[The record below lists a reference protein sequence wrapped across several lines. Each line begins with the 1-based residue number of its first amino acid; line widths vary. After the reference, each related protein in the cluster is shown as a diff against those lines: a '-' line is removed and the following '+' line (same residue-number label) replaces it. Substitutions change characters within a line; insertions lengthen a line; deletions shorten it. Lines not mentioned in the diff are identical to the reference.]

1 MARSE
6 ALPAGGRLRRGEA
19 GAVGQPA
26 FSHTSRVYWEDTDA
40 GGVVY
45 HASYVRFL
53 ERARTEWLRAAG
65 YDQTRLRARDGLLL
79 VVRSMRLDF
88 LAPARLDDLLTVTVT
103 PVAAKGAGLRCHQ
116 AVLLDGR
123 LLLTAE
129 VEVACLRA
137 ADFRPTRIPAGLLAA
152 LMPTPGAPC

>member
-1 MARSE
+1 MAAAS
-6 ALPAGGRLRRGEA
+6 PT
-19 GAVGQPA
+19 
-26 FSHTSRVYWEDTDA
+26 FSLTLRVYWEDTDA

-65 YDQTRLRARDGLLL
+65 YDQTTLRGRDNLLL
-79 VVRSMRLDF
+79 VVRAMRLDF

-103 PVAAKGAGLRCHQ
+103 PVEAKGAGLRCRQ
-116 AVLLDGR
+116 SVLQGER

-129 VEVACLRA
+129 VDVACLRA

>member
-1 MARSE
+1 MNAASASGSPAMAGVS
-6 ALPAGGRLRRGEA
+6 PT
-19 GAVGQPA
+19 
-26 FSHTSRVYWEDTDA
+26 FSLTSRVYWEDTDA

-65 YDQTRLRARDGLLL
+65 YDQTRLRAEGGLLL
-79 VVRSMRLDF
+79 VVRAMRLDF
-88 LAPARLDDLLTVTVT
+88 LAPARLDDLLTVTVN
-103 PVAAKGAGLRCHQ
+103 PVDAKGAGLRCRQSVRH
-116 AVLLDGR
+116 GER

-137 ADFRPTRIPAGLLAA
+137 HDFRPTRIPAGLLAD
-152 LMPTPGAPC
+152 LLPNPGASC

>member
-1 MARSE
+1 VSGSSAASPPTSPE
-6 ALPAGGRLRRGEA
+6 IAATSPT
-19 GAVGQPA
+19 
-26 FSHTSRVYWEDTDA
+26 FSLTSRVYWEDTDA

-65 YDQTRLRARDGLLL
+65 YDQTTLRGENGLLL
-79 VVRSMRLDF
+79 VVRAMQLDF
-88 LAPARLDDLLTVTVT
+88 LGPARLDDLLAITVT
-103 PVAAKGAGLRCHQ
+103 PVEARGASLRCRQ
-116 AVLLDGR
+116 SVLHDER

-137 ADFRPTRIPAGLLAA
+137 ADFKPTRIPAGLLTA
-152 LMPTPGAPC
+152 LMRTPGAPC

>member
-1 MARSE
+1 MSV
-6 ALPAGGRLRRGEA
+6 PSPSGSPTMA
-19 GAVGQPA
+19 GASPT
-26 FSHTSRVYWEDTDA
+26 FSLTLRVYWEDTDA

-65 YDQTRLRARDGLLL
+65 YDQSVLREEGGLLL
-79 VVRSMRLDF
+79 VVRAMRLVF
-88 LAPARLDDLLTVTVT
+88 LAPARLDDLLSITVTAVD
-103 PVAAKGAGLRCHQ
+103 AKGASLRCRQ
-116 AVLLDGR
+116 TVLLGER

-137 ADFRPTRIPAGLLAA
+137 ADFRPTRIPVGLLAD
-152 LMPTPGAPC
+152 LMPNLGASCR